1 MSKTLSA
8 NFSAKNALSALSARY
23 AIRQECK
30 TCAHRNECHKVS
42 GIVFGGC
49 CGADYAH
56 DEKRT
61 AAAVRLARRVDAL
74 AKEFNPWDYH
84 DIVEEAGGH
93 AQLIADNAALLLDG
107 DASIEEWLD
116 ELIEDYEDDDDPCAD
131 LKSLLRSVRRFC
143 AESRKF

>member
-1 MSKTLSA
+1 MTTTT
-8 NFSAKNALSALSARY
+8 KNAISALSALSARY
-23 AIRQECK
+23 ASRQECK
-30 TCAHRNECHKVS
+30 TCALRNACPKACGV
-42 GIVFGGC
+42 IFGFC
-49 CGADYAH
+49 TSDYSH
-56 DEKRT
+56 DEKRI

-74 AKEFNPWDYH
+74 AEEFNPWDYN

-107 DASIEEWLD
+107 DASIEEWLE